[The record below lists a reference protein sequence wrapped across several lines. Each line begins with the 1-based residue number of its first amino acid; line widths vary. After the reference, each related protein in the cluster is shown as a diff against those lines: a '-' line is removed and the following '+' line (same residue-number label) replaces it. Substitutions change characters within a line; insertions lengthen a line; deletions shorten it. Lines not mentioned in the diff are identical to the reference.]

1 MNGVEFNPV
10 VHGAAVVPVAVVLT
24 TACSLV
30 EAWEKQGKVDVFPR
44 GRRSGEAV
52 YRASSTVVARREFR
66 ERVPRVESFIRLW
79 RPSALVC
86 SAPAKVVPGCLLR
99 HEGVGG
105 FLLELCLFRNV
116 EVEGTLKASI
126 AKKS

>member
-52 YRASSTVVARREFR
+52 YRASSSGVARREFR
-66 ERVPRVESFIRLW
+66 ERVPRVESFVRLW

-86 SAPAKVVPGCLLR
+86 SAPAKVVPVR

-116 EVEGTLKASI
+116 DVEGAPKASI
-126 AKKS
+126 AKKG